1 MILQFQTLH
10 KRKAKLSPR
19 RASTAIAKHG
29 RRFISLHEMLSQEE
43 GPLDKKK
50 KAFNISIVISVSIN
64 TVPAE
69 LMHSL
74 KKLVRIYGY
83 SPLGLKC

>member
-29 RRFISLHEMLSQEE
+29 REMLPQEE
-43 GPLDKKK
+43 GPSDKKK
-50 KAFNISIVISVSIN
+50 KAFNISIVISVSIDAA
-64 TVPAE
+64 PAE

-83 SPLGLKC
+83 SLLSLKC